1 MTVVGPVTTTNVVM
15 IYDTDSNGFGGPGD
29 MNGPAIGEV
38 AYRQAPDSS
47 LQLDTRLEFA
57 QPLTTY
63 EVFLVCGAAHSLAC
77 GFVSA
82 GTVTT
87 DALGAGSATL
97 TVSTG
102 VLLTAP
108 FGPGYRSDHLDLLQG
123 VGDLSKGLLTAGAL
137 NYLVC
142 RRRPVAGE
150 AEGQAEQMEERRA
163 PLSPERRDPAGAT
176 IDDRDPA
183 GERPEHS

>member
-1 MTVVGPVTTTNVVM
+1 M

-29 MNGPAIGEV
+29 MNGPGIGEV

-47 LQLDTRLEFA
+47 LQLDVRLEFA
-57 QPLTTY
+57 QLVTTY
-63 EVFLVCGAAHSLAC
+63 EAFLVCGAAHSLAC

-87 DALGAGSATL
+87 DAVGAGSGTL
-97 TVSTG
+97 TVPAG
-102 VLLTAP
+102 VLLAAP

-123 VGDLSKGLLTAGAL
+123 AGDVSRGLLTAGAL

-142 RRRPVAGE
+142 RRRPVAGAAEREPEPVE
-150 AEGQAEQMEERRA
+150 AARA
-163 PLSPERRDPAGAT
+163 SLSPGQRDPAGAM

-183 GERPEHS
+183 GGRPEHT